1 MNFQETL
8 TYLYS
13 KLPMFSRVGTAAYK
27 ADLQNITLLCEALE
41 HPERKMKCLH
51 IAGTNGKGSC
61 SHMLAAIFQT
71 AGYKTG
77 LYTSPHLLDF
87 RERIR
92 INGEMISED
101 WVMKFVD
108 EIQYLIEEIQPSFF
122 EVTVAMAFCYFAEN
136 HIDIAI
142 IEVGLGGLLDS
153 TNIIVPELSIITS
166 IGYDHTNLLGNSLQE
181 IAIQKAG
188 IIKKNIPVVIG
199 PLQNELLP
207 IFINTAINQ
216 QSEYHLAGKIFEVKE
231 SNHQGAY
238 TNYSLVN
245 KLNNEILTF
254 QLELHGNYQQKNIVT
269 VLSSIEILK
278 KQGWEI
284 YNTHIINALSNIK
297 SLTGIRG
304 RFEKLQDNPI
314 VIADV
319 AHNEEGLSEVFTQIK
334 NMKYADLHIV
344 TGFVNDKDVT
354 QVLKIFPTQA
364 KYYFTK
370 ANIPRALP
378 IENLREFVS
387 NQNLHGNYFEHAI
400 DAVHAALAKANSE
413 DIILITGSFF
423 ILAEVLPFFDDK
435 KHLE

>member
-13 KLPMFSRVGTAAYK
+13 KLPMFSRVGSAAYK
-27 ADLQNITLLCEALE
+27 ANLQNITLLCEALQ
-41 HPERKMKCLH
+41 HPERKMKCIH

-61 SHMLAAIFQT
+61 SHMLAAILQT
-71 AGYKTG
+71 AGYKTA

-87 RERIR
+87 RERIK

-101 WVMKFVD
+101 WVVKFVH
-108 EIQYLIEEIQPSFF
+108 EIQNLIDEIQPSFF

-136 HIDIAI
+136 HVDIAI

-153 TNIIVPELSIITS
+153 TNIILPELSIITS
-166 IGYDHTNLLGNSLQE
+166 ISFDHSNLLGNSLQE

-199 PLQNELLP
+199 PIQNELLP
-207 IFINTAINQ
+207 IFIDTAINQ
-216 QSEYHLAGKIFEVKE
+216 LSEYHLAPNMFEVKE
-231 SNHQGAY
+231 SNHQGSY
-238 TNYSLVN
+238 TSYTLVN
-245 KLNNEILTF
+245 NLYNKNLHL
-254 QLELHGNYQQKNIVT
+254 QLELQGNYQRKNLVT

-278 KQGWEI
+278 ERGWKI
-284 YNTHIINALSNIK
+284 LDTHIINALSNIK

-304 RFEKLQDNPI
+304 RFEKLQNQPL

-319 AHNEEGLSEVFTQIK
+319 AHNEEGLGEVFSQIK
-334 NMKYADLHIV
+334 NMKYSDLHIV

-354 QVLKIFPTQA
+354 QLLKIFPKPA

-387 NQNLHGNYFEHAI
+387 NQNLHGTYFEHAI

-413 DIILITGSFF
+413 DMILITGSFF